1 MKPMQKELWIDGEKI
16 YLRPIT
22 MEDTERVVK
31 WRNSENVVKNFLYRK
46 PISKQEH
53 IDWFNTKVRTGKVHQ
68 FIICGK
74 VDDMPLGSVYLQNFD
89 DENKKAEYG
98 IFIGEQG
105 AYGCGIGTVS
115 LGLLLKYGFE
125 ELLLH
130 KIFGRIL
137 SYNKASIVIA
147 QKSGCVQEAYLKE
160 EIFINGK
167 YEDLIFMAKINNKFF
182 F

>member
-1 MKPMQKELWIDGEKI
+1 MKPMRKELLIEGDKI

-22 MEDTERVVK
+22 IEDTELIVK
-31 WRNSENVVKNFLYRK
+31 WRNSKNVVKNFIYRK

-53 IDWFNTKVRTGKVHQ
+53 IDWFKTKVETGKVHQ

-74 VDDMPLGSVYLQNFD
+74 EDDTPLGSVYLQNFD

-105 AYGCGIGTVS
+105 VYGCGIGTAA

-125 ELLLH
+125 ELHLH

-147 QKSGCVQEAYLKE
+147 QKLGCVQEAYLKE

-167 YEDLIFMAKINNKFF
+167 YEDLIFMAKINNKCY
-182 F
+182 